1 MKFLAWDVGIKNLAY
16 SIIDYN
22 MEEKTKEIIGWGVI
36 NLMNEIIE
44 KPKDVLLCCESNQKG
59 KKCTSKA
66 LFLFQNNPSE
76 GICKMH
82 RAMTKYKPCR
92 FLDLSQPITCC
103 YTINNKKTNVNIICG
118 KNALTSRKDNI
129 NVTYCNAHLK
139 VMQKKDPF
147 EIFEIKKEK
156 KELVRTMSVLLLATR
171 LYEHLDN
178 LKDILL
184 DVEEIIIEN
193 QPVLKNPTM
202 KTVQILLYSY
212 FVMNGIMKEKVKN
225 IHFFSASK
233 KLEAFEDVDGKIM
246 KTLSHLSGQ
255 YQVNKKAAILF
266 TQEMIK
272 RNTKWFNFF
281 NTHHKKD
288 DLADA
293 YLTNC
298 YFIDRHFKQKTKKDG
313 KVKEKDNMD
322 ETNPTMDMELELNED
337 NNDDADDNESIKEEI
352 NLYSDDDNDMEDNK
366 ENVDTDS
373 DIDLDLYFGKKI
385 IDTETSKKIVEEE
398 VKENMKTEAENKKQF
413 YKYYKKTKP
422 SSAPTGNSNT
432 IKSVK
437 STKPQPQQPQQQSNP
452 KIEKKVQKFGNID
465 SFFK

>member
-36 NLMNEIIE
+36 NLMNELVE

-82 RAMTKYKPCR
+82 RSMTKYKPCR

-103 YTINNKKTNVNIICG
+103 YTINNKKTNINTICG

-129 NVTYCNAHLK
+129 NITYCNAHLK
-139 VMQKKDPF
+139 VMQKKEAF
-147 EIFEIKKEK
+147 ETFEIKKEK

-178 LKDILL
+178 LKDTLL
-184 DVEEIIIEN
+184 DVDEIIIEN

-233 KLEAFEDVDGKIM
+233 KLEAFDDVDGKIM

-272 RNTKWFNFF
+272 KNTKWFNFF

-298 YFIDRHFKQKTKKDG
+298 YFIDRHFKQKLKKDG
-313 KVKEKDNMD
+313 KLKQKDND
-322 ETNPTMDMELELNED
+322 EQTNLELNEENIED
-337 NNDDADDNESIKEEI
+337 VDDNESIKEEI
-352 NLYSDDDNDMEDNK
+352 NLYSDDDNDMEDRQ

-398 VKENMKTEAENKKQF
+398 VKENMKTEAQNKKQF

-422 SSAPTGNSNT
+422 SSAPISNT
-432 IKSVK
+432 NVK
-437 STKPQPQQPQQQSNP
+437 NIKPQQSKPDN
-452 KIEKKVQKFGNID
+452 KIQKFGNID

>member
-1 MKFLAWDVGIKNLAY
+1 
-16 SIIDYN
+16 
-22 MEEKTKEIIGWGVI
+22 
-36 NLMNEIIE
+36 
-44 KPKDVLLCCESNQKG
+44 
-59 KKCTSKA
+59 
-66 LFLFQNNPSE
+66 
-76 GICKMH
+76 MH
-82 RAMTKYKPCR
+82 RAMAKYKPCR

-103 YTINNKKTNVNIICG
+103 YTVNNKKTNTNTICG

-129 NVTYCNAHLK
+129 NITYCNMHLK
-139 VMQKKDPF
+139 VMQKKEAF
-147 EIFEIKKEK
+147 ETFEIKKEK

-171 LYEHLDN
+171 LYEHLNN

-184 DVEEIIIEN
+184 DVDEIIIEN

-233 KLEAFEDVDGKIM
+233 KLEAFDDVDGKIM

-272 RNTKWFNFF
+272 RNPKWFNFF

-313 KVKEKDNMD
+313 KMKEKDND
-322 ETNPTMDMELELNED
+322 ETNTTMDMEIELNED
-337 NNDDADDNESIKEEI
+337 NGDDMNVEDADDNESIKEEI

-366 ENVDTDS
+366 DDVDTDS

-385 IDTETSKKIVEEE
+385 IDTEISKKIVEEE
-398 VKENMKTEAENKKQF
+398 VKENMKTEAQNKKQF

-422 SSAPTGNSNT
+422 SSAPTGNLTTN
-432 IKSVK
+432 KSVK
-437 STKPQPQQPQQQSNP
+437 NIKPPSQPSSQQSKP
-452 KIEKKVQKFGNID
+452 KPEKKVQKFGNID

>member
-1 MKFLAWDVGIKNLAY
+1 MKFLAWDVGIKNLAF
-16 SIIDYN
+16 SIIDYDT
-22 MEEKTKEIIGWGVI
+22 ESKTKEIIDWGVI
-36 NLMNEIIE
+36 NLMNELVE
-44 KPKDVLLCCESNQKG
+44 KPKDVMLCCESNQKG
-59 KKCTSKA
+59 KKCAQKA
-66 LFLFQNNPSE
+66 IFLFQNNPSE
-76 GICKMH
+76 GLCKLH
-82 RAMTKYKPCR
+82 HAMAKYKPCR

-103 YTINNKKTNVNIICG
+103 YTSVNKKTNMNTICG
-118 KNALTSRKDNI
+118 KNATMARKDNL
-129 NVTYCNAHLK
+129 NVTYCNTHLK

-178 LKDILL
+178 LKDTLL
-184 DVEEIIIEN
+184 NVEEIIIEN

-202 KTVQILLYSY
+202 KTVQILLYGY

-233 KLEAFEDVDGKIM
+233 KLEAYDDVDGKIM

-272 RNTKWFNFF
+272 KTPKWFNFF

-298 YFIDRHFKQKTKKDG
+298 YFIDRHFKQKNKKEG
-313 KVKEKDNMD
+313 KEIKTIKEEKEEGED
-322 ETNPTMDMELELNED
+322 EVFLEQD
-337 NNDDADDNESIKEEI
+337 TESIKEEI
-352 NLYSDDDNDMEDNK
+352 NIDDTDEEVEVEDNIK
-366 ENVDTDS
+366 QEDDMTDF
-373 DIDLDLYFGKKI
+373 DIDLYFGKKI
-385 IDTETSKKIVEEE
+385 IDTKTSKKIVEEE
-398 VKENMKTEAENKKQF
+398 VKENIKKEAENRKEFFKN
-413 YKYYKKTKP
+413 YKKGKP
-422 SSAPTGNSNT
+422 SSAPVQTTS
-432 IKSVK
+432 
-437 STKPQPQQPQQQSNP
+437 KPKP
-452 KIEKKVQKFGNID
+452 KPKQESKPVQKFGNID

>member
-1 MKFLAWDVGIKNLAY
+1 
-16 SIIDYN
+16 
-22 MEEKTKEIIGWGVI
+22 
-36 NLMNEIIE
+36 
-44 KPKDVLLCCESNQKG
+44 
-59 KKCTSKA
+59 
-66 LFLFQNNPSE
+66 
-76 GICKMH
+76 
-82 RAMTKYKPCR
+82 
-92 FLDLSQPITCC
+92 
-103 YTINNKKTNVNIICG
+103 
-118 KNALTSRKDNI
+118 
-129 NVTYCNAHLK
+129 
-139 VMQKKDPF
+139 MQKKDPF

-313 KVKEKDNMD
+313 KVKEKDND
-322 ETNPTMDMELELNED
+322 ETNPTMDMELKSNED
-337 NNDDADDNESIKEEI
+337 NVDNINMDDADDNESIKEEI

-398 VKENMKTEAENKKQF
+398 VKENMKTEAENKKKF

-437 STKPQPQQPQQQSNP
+437 STKPQPQQPQSNP

>member
-36 NLMNEIIE
+36 NLMNELVE

-82 RAMTKYKPCR
+82 RAMAKYKPCR

-103 YTINNKKTNVNIICG
+103 YTSVNKKTNNNTICG
-118 KNALTSRKDNI
+118 KNATMARKDNL
-129 NVTYCNAHLK
+129 NVTYCNTHLK
-139 VMQKKDPF
+139 VIQKKDPF

-184 DVEEIIIEN
+184 NVDEIIIEN

-233 KLEAFEDVDGKIM
+233 KLEAFDDIDGKIM

-272 RNTKWFNFF
+272 KNPKWFNFF

-298 YFIDRHFKQKTKKDG
+298 YFIDRHFKQKLKKDG
-313 KVKEKDNMD
+313 KVKQKGNIECNPNMD
-322 ETNPTMDMELELNED
+322 MDLELNND
-337 NNDDADDNESIKEEI
+337 NIEADDNESIKEEI
-352 NLYSDDDNDMEDNK
+352 NLYSDDDTDHEINEENAINDS
-366 ENVDTDS
+366 DS

-398 VKENMKTEAENKKQF
+398 VKENLKNEVQNKKQF

-422 SSAPTGNSNT
+422 SSAPIVNSTTKN
-432 IKSVK
+432 
-437 STKPQPQQPQQQSNP
+437 TKPQQSKP
-452 KIEKKVQKFGNID
+452 EKKVQKFGNID